1 MKILT
6 TLGVLIAFFLL
17 MLFNCRRGCSPAEFS
32 VTLFPIILISGFI
45 WYRLSVK
52 KSD

>member
-6 TLGVLIAFFLL
+6 TLIILIAFFLL
-17 MLFNCRRGCSPAEFS
+17 MIFNCGRGCSPAEFS

-45 WYRLSVK
+45 WYRLSAK
-52 KSD
+52 KPD